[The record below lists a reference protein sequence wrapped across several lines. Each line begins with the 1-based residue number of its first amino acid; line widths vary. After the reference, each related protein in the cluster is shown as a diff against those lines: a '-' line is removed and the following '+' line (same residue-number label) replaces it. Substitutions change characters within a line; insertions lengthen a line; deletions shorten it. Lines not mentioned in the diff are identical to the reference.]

1 MKLHLISTAE
11 VDATPVSAVEFDVSA
26 LPEEYVDLVIYA
38 SVRSTQSIPYFWEGF
53 GLSFNNGAGTWRAC
67 KVARNNGA
75 PYGAV
80 DNSSST
86 FSYWAGTYT
95 SSNSTAGA
103 FGNTKI
109 IIPDWKRA
117 HEKPVISEGASPTM
131 SGCGQVHT
139 SSRWLSSDPI
149 TSIRL
154 TAGAGFAQYS
164 SVTLYGV
171 TTGTGGVT
179 VTT

>member
-1 MKLHLISTAE
+1 MRLHLIATTE
-11 VDATPVSAVEFDVSA
+11 IDATPVSAVEFNVSA

-53 GLSFNNGAGTWRAC
+53 ALSFNNNSGTWRAC

-75 PYGAV
+75 PYGAA
-80 DNSSST
+80 DNSGST

-109 IIPDWKRA
+109 IIPDWRRA
-117 HEKPVISEGASPTM
+117 HEKPVISEGASPTLTT
-131 SGCGQVHT
+131 SGQVHT
-139 SSRWLSSDPI
+139 ASRWLSSDTI
-149 TSIRL
+149 TSIKL
-154 TAGAGFAQYS
+154 QAGQGFSQYS
-164 SVTLYGV
+164 SVSLYGV
-171 TTGTGGVT
+171 TAGTGGVT